1 MPAEVVIALPGLS
14 SFLLALAR
22 VSGFVAF
29 APLPGIQSGPEPA
42 RAALAVLITISLIGT
57 WPQPTGS
64 SVSAGHLLMLAAG
77 QFAFGLAAG
86 LALSFVLEALQLA
99 AQMIALQAGY
109 SYASTI
115 DPTTQAD
122 SGVLQILGQLFG
134 GFLFFAMGFHREL
147 IRALARSFEVAP
159 LAVALPAESAVNLTL
174 RLGTAAFQAGLRLAL
189 PVLALL
195 VSLDIAFAILGKVH
209 AQMQVLS
216 FTFSLKM
223 LAGAAALAGALA
235 LFPGVIQGLAA
246 HALRLLNEAAGA

>member
-1 MPAEVVIALPGLS
+1 MPGEVFVSLPGLA

-22 VSGFVAF
+22 VSGLIAF

-42 RAALAVLITISLIGT
+42 RAALAVLITISLMGT
-57 WPQPTGS
+57 WPAPDAP
-64 SVSAGHLLMLAAG
+64 VSAGHLSMLAAG
-77 QFAFGLAAG
+77 EFAFGLAAG
-86 LALSFVLEALQLA
+86 LTLAFVLEALQLA

-122 SGVLQILGQLFG
+122 SGVLQIFGQLLG

-147 IRALARSFEVAP
+147 IRALARSFEIAP
-159 LAVALPAESAVNLTL
+159 LASALPAESAVNLTL

-209 AQMQVLS
+209 AQLQVLS

-246 HALRLLNEAAGA
+246 QALRLLNEAAGA